1 MFNLRVKKDELFY
14 MKRFDSKSREAW
26 KLSQTEEE
34 GFILARKSLKK
45 AKINKEDH
53 PFLWEFRKKINKINV
68 YSIEGKI
75 EMGLALKEFY
85 DKKRELAK

>member
-1 MFNLRVKKDELFY
+1 MTRTY
-14 MKRFDSKSREAW
+14 
-26 KLSQTEEE
+26 
-34 GFILARKSLKK
+34 LKK
-45 AKINKEDH
+45 EKKNKEDH